1 MKESE
6 LQTQIKNRL
15 TKNGWLVVKL
25 ISTNWNGIPDLM
37 CMRKGVSIFLEVKTE
52 QGVLAPLQEHRI
64 KTLNSIGIHSRVVR
78 SLEDIDVYCYKLN
91 G

>member
-6 LQTQIKNRL
+6 LQTKIKDRL
-15 TKNGWLVVKL
+15 SKHNWLVVKL

-37 CMRKGVSIFLEVKTE
+37 CMRKGVTIFLEVKTE
-52 QGVLAPLQEHRI
+52 TGVLAPLQEHRI

-78 SLEDIDVYCYKLN
+78 SLEDIDVYCYKTF
-91 G
+91 

>member
-15 TKNGWLVVKL
+15 TKHGWLVVKL
-25 ISTNWNGIPDLM
+25 ISTSWNGIPDLL
-37 CMRKGVSIFLEVKTE
+37 CMRKGVAMMLEVKTDT
-52 QGVLAPLQEHRI
+52 GVLAPLQEHRI

-78 SLEDIDVYCYKLN
+78 SLEDIDVYCYKMS
-91 G
+91 

>member
-6 LQTQIKNRL
+6 RQTQIKNRL
-15 TKNGWLVVKL
+15 TKHGWLVVKL
-25 ISTNWNGIPDLM
+25 ISTSWNGIPDLL
-37 CMRKGVSIFLEVKTE
+37 CMRKGVAMMLEVKTDK
-52 QGVLAPLQEHRI
+52 GVVAPLQEHRI

>member
-15 TKNGWLVVKL
+15 TKHGWLVVKL
-25 ISTNWNGIPDLM
+25 ISTNWNGIPDLL
-37 CMRKGVSIFLEVKTE
+37 CMRKGVAMMLEVKTDK
-52 QGVLAPLQEHRI
+52 GVVAPLQEHRI

-78 SLEDIDVYCYKLN
+78 CLEDIDVYCYKMS
-91 G
+91 